1 MKNSKENLYV
11 FRRGLK
17 RRCPQCGRGKLF
29 VGWWQLDDSCS
40 YCGLKLASRESDT
53 WAFMYLSTA
62 FITGIF
68 ILSMLMVLPKSLWV
82 GRFAVAVAALFLF
95 VISAPYRKGLAIA
108 FDYLIELRW
117 NNHLHLVFLSDE
129 EAAKLSRRIDSPPT
143 LT

>member
-1 MKNSKENLYV
+1 MKSPKENLFI

-17 RRCPQCGRGKLF
+17 RLCPQCGRGKLF
-29 VGWWQLDDSCS
+29 AGWWQMADSCP

-68 ILSMLMVLPKSLWV
+68 ILSMLLILPKSLWV
-82 GRFAVAVAALFLF
+82 GRFAVAIAALFLF

-108 FDYLIELRW
+108 FDYLVELRW
-117 NNHLHLVFLSDE
+117 NNHAQLAFLSDE
-129 EAAKLSRRIDSPPT
+129 EAAKLAGRIDSPPA